1 MICIFWLSTLNKLLI
16 VIEIIIMMKIIKII
30 VVLITFTMENLLKSM
45 DGNILYLK
53 WINFHEN

>member
-1 MICIFWLSTLNKLLI
+1 
-16 VIEIIIMMKIIKII
+16 MMKIIKII

-53 WINFHEN
+53 